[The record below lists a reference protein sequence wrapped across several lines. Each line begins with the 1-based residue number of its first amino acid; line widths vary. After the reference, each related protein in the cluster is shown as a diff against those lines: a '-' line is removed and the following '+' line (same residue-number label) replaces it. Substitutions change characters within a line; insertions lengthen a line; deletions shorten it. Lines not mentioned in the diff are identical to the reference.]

1 MQETEPS
8 NEVRV
13 SSGLDALDA
22 VLDGLRIGD
31 NVVWRVSDIRQ
42 YQRFIPAFIRA
53 SALAGRQIIYL
64 RFGQH
69 EALVQPQP
77 GVKIVNIDAQ
87 DGFEAFTGQV
97 WQQIELHGRGAFYVF
112 DSLSDL
118 LDAWATDVMVGNFF
132 RVICPYLYELDTVAW
147 FAMHPQ
153 RHASVTQDRIRN
165 TTQVMLDAFGL
176 NDELYIQPIKVWRRH
191 SPTMFLPH
199 RLLGQQ
205 FKAVTDS
212 NTAARLQSTL
222 EEAAIGDRPTLDYW
236 ERLFEQ
242 LREQGDAISAQARRV
257 LFSREERIQSL
268 AGRYLTVNDLLS
280 IRHRMLG
287 SGVIGGKATG
297 LLLAAAI
304 LRQEAPDLWQSRLLG
319 HDSCFV
325 GSDAFYGYL
334 VHNGLWSTLM
344 RHRYQEDDYFSA
356 ARVLHAA
363 ILTGQF
369 PPEFSAALD
378 RVLEHFGQ
386 YPILVRS
393 SSMLEDG
400 FGNAFAGKYDSVFL
414 GNQGD
419 PGNRRLALEDAIRQV
434 YASAVNEDALLYRQQ
449 RGLQQ
454 REEPMALLLQRVN
467 GRFHDRYY
475 LPDAAGVAVSRN
487 TFAWDPAMDPAAG
500 MMRLVAG
507 LGTRAVD
514 RLSDDHA
521 AVVALDLPLKR
532 PFRNDHDAF
541 ACTQQQ
547 LDVLDM
553 QSGKL
558 TALPLTQ
565 VTADLPELPLGWLAE
580 IDRQASEAARDLKLP
595 APIWRLSFQPLLSR
609 TDMVVCLQNILQTL
623 ENAYQHPVDIEFTL
637 HLPSDG
643 SPQFNL
649 VQCRPLATLGSQQ
662 VVHMPDAIAEAQC
675 LFESQGHFM
684 GGNMD
689 LEIDMIIRVD
699 AGDYAGLSSEA
710 RYSTARQIG
719 ELVRKHAGSHRILL
733 IGPGRWGSSSPEL
746 GVPVRFADIAGVAM
760 LAEVAEM
767 SDVVVPDLSYG
778 SHFFQDLVE
787 ASIAYVALF
796 PQSPD
801 CRYFPQHLSAVAKSS
816 SHGALQVYKLNQTLL
831 RVQADVVRQRMLAY
845 LEDN

>member
-1 MQETEPS
+1 MRETEQS

-13 SSGLDALDA
+13 SSGLDALDS

-31 NVVWRVSDIRQ
+31 NVVWRVSDIRH
-42 YQRFIPAFIRA
+42 YRRFIPAFIRT
-53 SALAGRQIIYL
+53 SAAAGRQIIYL

-69 EALVQPQP
+69 DALVQPQT
-77 GVKIVNIDAQ
+77 GVKIVCIDAQ

-97 WQQIELHGRGAFYVF
+97 WRQIEQHGRGAFYVF
-112 DSLSDL
+112 DSLSEL

-132 RVICPYLYELDTVAW
+132 RVVCPYLYELDTVAW

-165 TTQVMLDAFGL
+165 TTQVMIDVFSL
-176 NDELYIQPIKVWRRH
+176 NDELYIQPVKVWRRH

-199 RLLGQQ
+199 QLLGQQ

-212 NTAARLQSTL
+212 NTAAQLQSAL
-222 EEAAIGDRPTLDYW
+222 EAAVIGERPVLDYW

-242 LREQGDAISAQARRV
+242 LREQGDVVSERALRV
-257 LFSREERIQSL
+257 LFSREQRIQSL
-268 AGRYLTVNDLLS
+268 VGRYFTVNDLLS

-297 LLLAAAI
+297 LLLAGAI
-304 LRQEAPDLWQSRLLG
+304 LRRSARASWQERLLA
-319 HDSCFV
+319 HDSCFI

-344 RHRYQEDDYFSA
+344 RHRFSESDYFSA
-356 ARVLHAA
+356 ARDLHAA
-363 ILTGQF
+363 ILKGRF

-393 SSMLEDG
+393 SSLLEDG
-400 FGNAFAGKYDSVFL
+400 FGNAFAGKYESVFL
-414 GNQGD
+414 SNQGD
-419 PGNRRLALEDAIRQV
+419 PEERRLALEGAVRQV
-434 YASAVNEDALLYRQQ
+434 YASVVSEDALLYRQQ

-467 GRFHDRYY
+467 GRFHGRYY

-487 TFAWDPAMDPAAG
+487 TFAWDPDMNPAAG

-514 RLSDDHA
+514 RIAEDHA
-521 AVVALDLPLKR
+521 AVIALDLPLKR
-532 PFRNDHDAF
+532 PFRSEHDAF

-553 QSGKL
+553 NSGRL
-558 TALPLTQ
+558 SSLPVGK
-565 VTADLPELPLGWLAE
+565 VTVDLPELPLARFGE
-580 IDRQASEAARDLKLP
+580 IDRQASEAARDLGLP
-595 APIWRLSFQPLLSR
+595 TPVWRLSFKPLLAR
-609 TDMVVCLQNILQTL
+609 TDMVQCLRGILQTL
-623 ENAYQHPVDIEFTL
+623 EAAYQHPVDIEFTL
-637 HLPSDG
+637 HLQADG
-643 SPQFNL
+643 TPQFNL

-662 VVHMPDAIAEAQC
+662 TVAIPDSISDQQC
-675 LFESQGHFM
+675 LFESRGHFM
-684 GGNMD
+684 GGNID

-699 AGDYAGLSSEA
+699 AGRYSALGSEA
-710 RYSTARQIG
+710 RYSTAREIG
-719 ELVRKHAGSHRILL
+719 ELVRANADSHRILL

-767 SDVVVPDLSYG
+767 SETVVPDLSYG

-796 PQSPD
+796 PDSSA
-801 CRYFPQHLSAVAKSS
+801 CRYFPQHLPEAAKTSA
-816 SHGALQVYKLNQTLL
+816 HGALQVYKLGQQVLS
-831 RVQADVVRQRMLAY
+831 VQADIVEQRMLAY
-845 LEDN
+845 LRVN